1 MIRLLFFLAFSFF
14 FVEINAQ
21 EKTSNTPKEKTFKS
35 GVGVVD
41 MKKILQDSTAYQAL
55 VDQFEEKRRKH
66 RNKFT
71 KIEDV
76 IRDEESKLSKQK
88 GVLSKE
94 VFAKKIKDLNKK
106 INDLKSKQAGEAQ
119 KFERE
124 FEKSTNKI
132 QGALIDV
139 LSMIANKN
147 KLDIVMA
154 KNQLLLVGKDID
166 LTENAI
172 KEFCE
177 KYTMPIISNI
187 PYDSNLI
194 EAERNEKAPYDYNI
208 EAPSI
213 KAINKIADWISTH

>member
-1 MIRLLFFLAFSFF
+1 MIRLLLLVVVSFLFS
-14 FVEINAQ
+14 EINAQ
-21 EKTSNTPKEKTFKS
+21 ETTESPKEKSFKS

-71 KIEDV
+71 KFEDV

-88 GVLSKE
+88 GVLSRE
-94 VFAKKIKDLNKK
+94 VYAQKIKDLNKK
-106 INDLKSKQAGEAQ
+106 VNELKSKQTSEAQ

-166 LTENAI
+166 LTADAI
-172 KEFCE
+172 KE
-177 KYTMPIISNI
+177 
-187 PYDSNLI
+187 L
-194 EAERNEKAPYDYNI
+194 
-208 EAPSI
+208 
-213 KAINKIADWISTH
+213 NKILPKITKD

>member
-1 MIRLLFFLAFSFF
+1 MKKREENI
-14 FVEINAQ
+14 EINSQ
-21 EKTSNTPKEKTFKS
+21 EKPVESPKERSFKS

-88 GVLSKE
+88 GILSKE
-94 VFAKKIKDLNKK
+94 VYAQKIKDLNKK
-106 INDLKSKQAGEAQ
+106 VNELKSKQASEAQ
-119 KFERE
+119 KFERQ

-147 KLDIVMA
+147 KLDVVMA
-154 KNQLLLVGKDID
+154 KNQLLLVGRDID
-166 LTENAI
+166 LTEDAV
-172 KEFCE
+172 KE
-177 KYTMPIISNI
+177 
-187 PYDSNLI
+187 L
-194 EAERNEKAPYDYNI
+194 
-208 EAPSI
+208 
-213 KAINKIADWISTH
+213 NKILPKITKD

>member
-1 MIRLLFFLAFSFF
+1 MIRLLLLILVSFF

-21 EKTSNTPKEKTFKS
+21 EKNAENPKERSFKS

-55 VDQFEEKRRKH
+55 VDKFEEKRRKH

-76 IRDEESKLSKQK
+76 IRDEESKLTKQK
-88 GVLSKE
+88 GVLSRE
-94 VFAKKIKDLNKK
+94 VYAQKIKDLNKK
-106 INDLKSKQAGEAQ
+106 INELKSKQTSEAQ

-154 KNQLLLVGKDID
+154 KNQLLLVGRDID
-166 LTENAI
+166 LTEDAI
-172 KEFCE
+172 KE
-177 KYTMPIISNI
+177 
-187 PYDSNLI
+187 L
-194 EAERNEKAPYDYNI
+194 
-208 EAPSI
+208 
-213 KAINKIADWISTH
+213 NKILPKITKD

>member
-1 MIRLLFFLAFSFF
+1 MIRLLLLIVVSFF
-14 FVEINAQ
+14 FVETNAQ
-21 EKTSNTPKEKTFKS
+21 DKSVEKPKERSFKS

-41 MKKILQDSTAYQAL
+41 MKKILQESTAYQTL
-55 VDQFEEKRRKH
+55 VDKFEEKRRKH

-71 KIEDV
+71 KVEDV

-88 GVLSKE
+88 GVLSRE
-94 VFAKKIKDLNKK
+94 VYAQKIKELNKK
-106 INDLKSKQAGEAQ
+106 INELKSKQTGEAQ

-166 LTENAI
+166 LTEDAI
-172 KEFCE
+172 KE
-177 KYTMPIISNI
+177 
-187 PYDSNLI
+187 L
-194 EAERNEKAPYDYNI
+194 
-208 EAPSI
+208 
-213 KAINKIADWISTH
+213 NKILPKISKD

>member
-1 MIRLLFFLAFSFF
+1 MIRLLLLIVVSFF
-14 FVEINAQ
+14 FVETNAQ
-21 EKTSNTPKEKTFKS
+21 EKSAEKPKERSFKS

-88 GVLSKE
+88 GVLSRE
-94 VFAKKIKDLNKK
+94 VYAQKIKELNKK
-106 INDLKSKQAGEAQ
+106 INDLKSKQTSEAQ

-124 FEKSTNKI
+124 FEKSTNRI

-139 LSMIANKN
+139 LSKIANKN
-147 KLDIVMA
+147 KLEIVMA

-166 LTENAI
+166 LTQDAI
-172 KEFCE
+172 KE
-177 KYTMPIISNI
+177 
-187 PYDSNLI
+187 L
-194 EAERNEKAPYDYNI
+194 
-208 EAPSI
+208 
-213 KAINKIADWISTH
+213 NKLLPKITKE

>member
-1 MIRLLFFLAFSFF
+1 MIRLLLLILVSFF
-14 FVEINAQ
+14 FVEINSQ
-21 EKTSNTPKEKTFKS
+21 EKPVESPKERSFKS

-88 GVLSKE
+88 GILSKE
-94 VFAKKIKDLNKK
+94 VYAQKIKDLNKK
-106 INDLKSKQAGEAQ
+106 VNELKSKQASEAQ
-119 KFERE
+119 KFERQ

-147 KLDIVMA
+147 KLDVVMA
-154 KNQLLLVGKDID
+154 KNQLLLVGRDID
-166 LTENAI
+166 LTEDAV
-172 KEFCE
+172 KE
-177 KYTMPIISNI
+177 
-187 PYDSNLI
+187 L
-194 EAERNEKAPYDYNI
+194 
-208 EAPSI
+208 
-213 KAINKIADWISTH
+213 NKILPKITKD

>member
-1 MIRLLFFLAFSFF
+1 MIRILLLVVVSFF
-14 FVEINAQ
+14 FSEINSQ
-21 EKTSNTPKEKTFKS
+21 ESTESPKEKIFKS

-88 GVLSKE
+88 GVLSRE
-94 VFAKKIKDLNKK
+94 VYAQKIKDLNKK
-106 INDLKSKQAGEAQ
+106 INELKSKQTGEAQ
-119 KFERE
+119 KVERE
-124 FEKSTNKI
+124 VEKSTNKI

-166 LTENAI
+166 LTEDAI
-172 KEFCE
+172 KE
-177 KYTMPIISNI
+177 
-187 PYDSNLI
+187 L
-194 EAERNEKAPYDYNI
+194 
-208 EAPSI
+208 
-213 KAINKIADWISTH
+213 NKILPKITKD

>member
-1 MIRLLFFLAFSFF
+1 MIRLLLLILVSFF
-14 FVEINAQ
+14 FVEINSQ
-21 EKTSNTPKEKTFKS
+21 EKPVESPKERSFKS

-41 MKKILQDSTAYQAL
+41 MKKILQDSSAYQGL

-76 IRDEESKLSKQK
+76 IRDEESKLTKQK
-88 GVLSKE
+88 GVLSRE
-94 VFAKKIKDLNKK
+94 VYAQKIKDLNKK
-106 INDLKSKQAGEAQ
+106 INELKSKQTSEAQ

-154 KNQLLLVGKDID
+154 KNQLLLVGRDID
-166 LTENAI
+166 LTEDAI
-172 KEFCE
+172 KE
-177 KYTMPIISNI
+177 
-187 PYDSNLI
+187 L
-194 EAERNEKAPYDYNI
+194 
-208 EAPSI
+208 
-213 KAINKIADWISTH
+213 NKILPKITKD

>member
-1 MIRLLFFLAFSFF
+1 MIRLLLLVVVSFF
-14 FVEINAQ
+14 FSEINAQ
-21 EKTSNTPKEKTFKS
+21 ETPESSKEKSFKS

-71 KIEDV
+71 KFEDV

-88 GVLSKE
+88 GVLSRE
-94 VFAKKIKDLNKK
+94 VYAQKIKDLNKK
-106 INDLKSKQAGEAQ
+106 INELKSKQTGEAQ

-166 LTENAI
+166 LTEDAI
-172 KEFCE
+172 KE
-177 KYTMPIISNI
+177 
-187 PYDSNLI
+187 L
-194 EAERNEKAPYDYNI
+194 
-208 EAPSI
+208 
-213 KAINKIADWISTH
+213 NKILPKITKD

>member
-1 MIRLLFFLAFSFF
+1 MIRLLLLIVVSFF
-14 FVEINAQ
+14 FVETNAQ
-21 EKTSNTPKEKTFKS
+21 EKAAKNPKERSFKS

-55 VDQFEEKRRKH
+55 VDKFEEKRRKH

-76 IRDEESKLSKQK
+76 IRDEESKLTKQK
-88 GVLSKE
+88 GVLSRE
-94 VFAKKIKDLNKK
+94 VYAQKLKDLNKK
-106 INDLKSKQAGEAQ
+106 INELKSKQTSEAQ

-154 KNQLLLVGKDID
+154 KNQLLLVGRDID
-166 LTENAI
+166 LTEDAI
-172 KEFCE
+172 KE
-177 KYTMPIISNI
+177 
-187 PYDSNLI
+187 L
-194 EAERNEKAPYDYNI
+194 
-208 EAPSI
+208 
-213 KAINKIADWISTH
+213 NKILPKITKD

>member
-1 MIRLLFFLAFSFF
+1 MIRLLLLIVVSFF
-14 FVEINAQ
+14 FVETNAQ
-21 EKTSNTPKEKTFKS
+21 DKAAENPKERSFKS

-41 MKKILQDSTAYQAL
+41 MKKILQDSSAYQGL

-76 IRDEESKLSKQK
+76 IRDEESKLTKQK
-88 GVLSKE
+88 GVLSRE
-94 VFAKKIKDLNKK
+94 VYAQKIKDLNKK
-106 INDLKSKQAGEAQ
+106 INELKSKQTNEAQ

-147 KLDIVMA
+147 KLDVVMA

-166 LTENAI
+166 LTEDAI
-172 KEFCE
+172 KELNRIL
-177 KYTMPIISNI
+177 P
-187 PYDSNLI
+187 
-194 EAERNEKAPYDYNI
+194 
-208 EAPSI
+208 
-213 KAINKIADWISTH
+213 KITKD

>member
-1 MIRLLFFLAFSFF
+1 MIRFLLLVLISFI
-14 FVEINAQ
+14 FVETNAQ
-21 EKTSNTPKEKTFKS
+21 EKSNETPKERTFKS

-94 VFAKKIKDLNKK
+94 VYAQKIKDFNKK
-106 INDLKSKQAGEAQ
+106 INELKSKQNTEAQ

-147 KLDIVMA
+147 KLDLVMA
-154 KNQLLLVGKDID
+154 KNQLLLVGRDID
-166 LTENAI
+166 LTEDAI
-172 KEFCE
+172 KE
-177 KYTMPIISNI
+177 
-187 PYDSNLI
+187 L
-194 EAERNEKAPYDYNI
+194 
-208 EAPSI
+208 
-213 KAINKIADWISTH
+213 NKILPKITKD

>member
-1 MIRLLFFLAFSFF
+1 MIRLLLLILVSFF
-14 FVEINAQ
+14 FVDINAQ
-21 EKTSNTPKEKTFKS
+21 EKSNETPKERSFKS

-94 VFAKKIKDLNKK
+94 VYAQKIKDFNKK
-106 INDLKSKQAGEAQ
+106 INELKSKQNTEAQ

-147 KLDIVMA
+147 KLDVVMA

-166 LTENAI
+166 LTNDAI
-172 KEFCE
+172 KE
-177 KYTMPIISNI
+177 
-187 PYDSNLI
+187 L
-194 EAERNEKAPYDYNI
+194 
-208 EAPSI
+208 
-213 KAINKIADWISTH
+213 NKILPKITKD

>member
-1 MIRLLFFLAFSFF
+1 MIRLLLLIVVSFF
-14 FVEINAQ
+14 FVETNGQDKAA
-21 EKTSNTPKEKTFKS
+21 ENPKERSFKS

-55 VDQFEEKRRKH
+55 VDKFEEKRRKH

-76 IRDEESKLSKQK
+76 IRDEESKLTKQK
-88 GVLSKE
+88 GVLSRE
-94 VFAKKIKDLNKK
+94 VYAQKIKDLNKK
-106 INDLKSKQAGEAQ
+106 INELKSKQTSEAQ

-147 KLDIVMA
+147 KLDVVMA
-154 KNQLLLVGKDID
+154 KNQLLLVGRDID
-166 LTENAI
+166 LTEDAV
-172 KEFCE
+172 KE
-177 KYTMPIISNI
+177 
-187 PYDSNLI
+187 L
-194 EAERNEKAPYDYNI
+194 
-208 EAPSI
+208 
-213 KAINKIADWISTH
+213 NKILPKITKD

>member
-1 MIRLLFFLAFSFF
+1 MIRLLFLLVVSFF
-14 FVEINAQ
+14 FVETNAQ
-21 EKTSNTPKEKTFKS
+21 EKSSNTSKEKTFKS

-94 VFAKKIKDLNKK
+94 VFANKIKELNKK
-106 INDLKSKQAGEAQ
+106 INDLKAKQAGEAQ

-124 FEKSTNKI
+124 FETNERRWNNRR
-132 QGALIDV
+132 DV
-139 LSMIANKN
+139 RS
-147 KLDIVMA
+147 DGPTRIVSHGWT
-154 KNQLLLVGKDID
+154 VR
-166 LTENAI
+166 
-172 KEFCE
+172 
-177 KYTMPIISNI
+177 IIS
-187 PYDSNLI
+187 YMCHFDGGSV
-194 EAERNEKAPYDYNI
+194 A
-208 EAPSI
+208 
-213 KAINKIADWISTH
+213 HQ